1 MLKIR
6 GKNILGGIG
15 LCNIGSRD
23 QTRRILVP
31 NKEPISWLTRPTKNL
46 EARVVITWNWHLG
59 MWSWNKLRCLGIE
72 FEARVSC
79 FLGFLFFLVFMDPLF
94 MLCLCHSILSS
105 LSMWLLCFIW
115 LWDVHSV
122 ACIPLSYNCFFFVSI
137 SNPHFTLKDGNLSI
151 LHITVTCGLLT
162 KSYTVTIHPKC
173 SLSYSVL
180 QIPPTMLILPIKC
193 FNPYLLPLKYNHN

>member
-1 MLKIR
+1 MNFSYLSYSKFSFVYSSFFHNSI
-6 GKNILGGIG
+6 
-15 LCNIGSRD
+15 
-23 QTRRILVP
+23 
-31 NKEPISWLTRPTKNL
+31 TKQKDL
-46 EARVVITWNWHLG
+46 WSITQPL
-59 MWSWNKLRCLGIE
+59 
-72 FEARVSC
+72 
-79 FLGFLFFLVFMDPLF
+79 PLF

-180 QIPPTMLILPIKC
+180 QIPPPKTLSFPTYHQTCLRKTMISDSFTVGSLWNFSSRFGTHFLT
-193 FNPYLLPLKYNHN
+193 LSPLGITETCRSWEKYPLSHNFS